1 MRDSKLNFLEKIK
14 NMPRLKQ
21 ILAILGIDKAVFYTV
36 LGVTWSSIAGVL
48 SIFFIVSFLTSTEQ
62 GYWYTFLSL
71 GALATFA
78 ELGFTTIITQFI
90 SHEYAHLSEKNGKLY
105 GDTERIDRTIS
116 LVKFSFKFY
125 IIITIA
131 AFLILSIGGV
141 LFLMSTTNDTYILIS
156 WIFYSFT
163 GAFLLLVSLFG
174 SVLKGF
180 NKVDLAQKII
190 TLAAFVSNIATWAAL
205 FGGLK
210 LWALAI
216 GGFTNIL
223 LSLILYYSSTTS
235 LWSQMLRTKVHGH
248 YDWLSETLPLQ
259 WRYAISWA
267 SGYFIFQFIVPVAMI
282 YASADV
288 AGKLGLSLTIAR
300 AVQSVANSWGMT
312 KIPQFNMFVAQGK
325 RNELDNLLN
334 TIQKQ
339 SILVFLA
346 GSIGLV
352 FLLIFI
358 FPVIHWNT
366 RVLPTTEIIIILI
379 AEGAN
384 LIVFNWAYYL
394 RSHKEEPY
402 VKISAISALG
412 IGVGVWVTFYLFSS
426 SLIAL
431 LTYCLIALI
440 MIIPAWKIFARKSKE
455 YQEL

>member
-1 MRDSKLNFLEKIK
+1 MPKLQHI
-14 NMPRLKQ
+14 MS
-21 ILAILGIDKAVFYTV
+21 ILGIDKAVFYTV
-36 LGVTWSSIAGVL
+36 LNVIWSSTAGVL
-48 SIFFIVSFLTSTEQ
+48 SIFFIVSFLSLSEQ

-105 GDTERIDRTIS
+105 GDSERIDRTVS

-125 IIITIA
+125 IIITVA
-131 AFLILSIGGV
+131 AFLILSIVGV
-141 LFLMSTTNDTYILIS
+141 LFLMSSTKDIYILIA
-156 WIFYSFT
+156 WVLYSFT

-174 SVLKGF
+174 AVLKGF
-180 NKVDLAQKII
+180 NKVSLAQKIL
-190 TLAAFVSNIATWAAL
+190 TLASFASNMATWAAL
-205 FGGLK
+205 FAGFK

-216 GGFTNIL
+216 GGIANIM

-235 LWSQMLRTKVHGH
+235 LWGQMFRTKVVGH
-248 YDWLSETLPLQ
+248 YNWLRETLPLQ

-282 YASADV
+282 YAGAVV

-312 KIPQFNMFVAQGK
+312 KIPQFNIFVAQGK
-325 RNELDNLLN
+325 RNEVDRLLK

-339 SILVFLA
+339 SLLVFVA
-346 GSIGLV
+346 GSLALV

-358 FPVIHWNT
+358 FPIIHWNT
-366 RVLPTTEIIIILI
+366 RVLPTYEIIIILI

-402 VKISAISALG
+402 FKISAISALG
-412 IGVGVWVTFYLFSS
+412 IGIGVWLSFYLYSS

-431 LTYCLIALI
+431 LSYCAVVLI
-440 MIIPAWKIFARKSKE
+440 MLIPAWKILVKKSKE
-455 YQEL
+455 YHGL

>member
-1 MRDSKLNFLEKIK
+1 MS
-14 NMPRLKQ
+14 
-21 ILAILGIDKAVFYTV
+21 ILGIDKAVFYTILNV
-36 LGVTWSSIAGVL
+36 VWGSTAGVL
-48 SIFFIVSFLTSTEQ
+48 SIFFIVSFLSLTEQ

-90 SHEYAHLSEKNGKLY
+90 SHEYAHLSEKKGELY
-105 GDTERIDRTIS
+105 GESERIDRTVS

-125 IIITIA
+125 IIITVA
-131 AFLILSIGGV
+131 AFLILSIVGV
-141 LFLMSTTNDTYILIS
+141 IFLMNSTKDIYLLMA
-156 WIFYSFT
+156 WVFYSFT
-163 GAFLLLVSLFG
+163 GAFLLLVSVFG
-174 SVLKGF
+174 AVLKGF
-180 NKVDLAQKII
+180 NKVDLAQKIL
-190 TLAAFVSNIATWAAL
+190 TLASFVSNIAMWAAL
-205 FGGLK
+205 FAGFK

-216 GGFTNIL
+216 GGIANIV

-235 LWSQMLRTKVHGH
+235 LWGQMFHTKVVGQ
-248 YDWLSETLPLQ
+248 YNWLKETLPLQ

-282 YASADV
+282 YAGADV

-312 KIPQFNMFVAQGK
+312 KIPQFNIFVAQGK
-325 RNELDNLLN
+325 RNELDNLLK

-339 SILVFLA
+339 SLLVFLA
-346 GSIGLV
+346 GSLALV

-358 FPVIHWNT
+358 FPIINWNT
-366 RVLPTTEIIIILI
+366 RVLPTYEIVIILI

-402 VKISAISALG
+402 MKISAISALG
-412 IGVGVWVTFYLFSS
+412 IGIGVWASFYLFSS

-431 LTYCLIALI
+431 ISYCAVVLI
-440 MIIPAWKIFARKSKE
+440 MLIPAWKIFVRKSKE
-455 YQEL
+455 YHKL

>member
-1 MRDSKLNFLEKIK
+1 MQRVLS
-14 NMPRLKQ
+14 
-21 ILAILGIDKAVFYTV
+21 ILGIDKAVFYTV
-36 LGVTWSSIAGVL
+36 LNVTWGSIAGVL
-48 SIFFIVSFLTSTEQ
+48 SIFFIVSFLSSTEQ

-105 GDTERIDRTIS
+105 GESERIDRTVS

-125 IIITIA
+125 IIITVA
-131 AFLILSIGGV
+131 AFLILSIVGLLV
-141 LFLMSTTNDTYILIS
+141 LMSSTKDIYILIV
-156 WIFYSFT
+156 WVFYSFT

-174 SVLKGF
+174 AVLKGF
-180 NKVDLAQKII
+180 NKVDLAQKIL
-190 TLAAFVSNIATWAAL
+190 TLANFANNIATWATL
-205 FGGLK
+205 FAGFK

-216 GGFTNIL
+216 GGIANIV
-223 LSLILYYSSTTS
+223 LSLILYYSSTTP
-235 LWSQMLRTKVHGH
+235 LWGQMFRTKVVGQ
-248 YDWLSETLPLQ
+248 YNWLRETLPLQ

-282 YASADV
+282 YAGAVV

-325 RNELDNLLN
+325 RNELDRLLN

-339 SILVFLA
+339 SLLVFIT
-346 GSIGLV
+346 GSVALV

-358 FPVIHWNT
+358 FPIIHWNT
-366 RVLPTTEIIIILI
+366 RVLPTYEIVIILI

-402 VKISAISALG
+402 FKISAVSALG
-412 IGVGVWVTFYLFSS
+412 IGIGVWLTFYLFSS

-431 LTYCLIALI
+431 LTYCAVVLI
-440 MIIPAWKIFARKSKE
+440 MLVPAWKIFVKKSKE
-455 YQEL
+455 YHEL